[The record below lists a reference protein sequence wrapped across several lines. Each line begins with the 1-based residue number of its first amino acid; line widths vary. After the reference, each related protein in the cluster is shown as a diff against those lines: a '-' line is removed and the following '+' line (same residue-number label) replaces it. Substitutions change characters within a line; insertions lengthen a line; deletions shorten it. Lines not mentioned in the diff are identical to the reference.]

1 MVSGILK
8 ACIPAALLAA
18 SVCVWADDPADGT
31 KPPPAPAPPPPPLTV
46 KAQVGYVSSHGDT
59 NAQTGNAKISVIYNA
74 GDWKHDLELAG
85 LYGKSNDIVSAERF
99 VAGWQSNYNFS
110 SRMFTFGAL
119 DYNDDKFS
127 GFQYQETV
135 STGLG
140 YSIVKLADA
149 TLDAQVGVGY
159 RRLRPELLVTQPD
172 GDVTRTPL
180 DQESGTV
187 ATATI
192 KGMYAFNS
200 STKLLDVLAA
210 QSGSDNT
217 MVQNDLNLQ
226 VNMSKALAI
235 TAGYEIIHNTS
246 PPAGLTK
253 NDTLVTFNLTYAFP
267 TSPGAANP

>member
-1 MVSGILK
+1 MVSKILK
-8 ACIPAALLAA
+8 AAIPVSLVFASALAM
-18 SVCVWADDPADGT
+18 ADDPPAA
-31 KPPPAPAPPPPPLTV
+31 PASAPAPPPPPLTV
-46 KAQVGYVSSHGDT
+46 KAQAGYVSSHGDT
-59 NAQTGNAKISVIYNA
+59 NANTANAKVSVIYA
-74 GDWKHDLELAG
+74 DGDWKHDLELAG
-85 LYGKSNDIVSAERF
+85 LYGSSNSIVSAERF

-110 SRMFTFGAL
+110 PRTYVFGAL

-135 STGLG
+135 STGIG
-140 YSIVKLADA
+140 YSVVKLADA
-149 TLDAQVGVGY
+149 TLDVQAGVGY
-159 RRLRPELLVTQPD
+159 RRLRPEDLTTEPD

-180 DQESGTV
+180 DAESGAV

-200 STKLLDVLAA
+200 STKITDVLAA

-226 VNMSKALAI
+226 VNMSKVLAI

-246 PPAGLTK
+246 PPAGLVKT
-253 NDTLVTFNLTYAFP
+253 DTLVTFNLTYTFP
-267 TSPGAANP
+267 TAATTASP